1 MLNSEHICTFLSF
14 QSLLAICSNIDF
26 HSLANLIYVAAIYN
40 CSHAQQFSTLTVLTD
55 DFIIIKSSFPI
66 K

>member
-26 HSLANLIYVAAIYN
+26 YSLANLIYVAAINN